1 MINNTNIEIDK
12 YKHHKFLEIIDQE
25 KIIFRIF
32 EKNEL
37 KINILKIEGIQ
48 IFDWEEMTYFN
59 VLIG

>member
-48 IFDWEEMTYFN
+48 IFD
-59 VLIG
+59 